1 MRLPLLPRRYT
12 RHGTA
17 LVCTLL
23 IALLLWANPSVTP
36 VGKPLWAPW
45 FGEPLAPTSRDTHPP
60 PLPRT
65 LTLHLVPHSH
75 SDIGWNLSFQGYYN
89 ATVRSVLRRVTRSLL
104 RSPVR
109 RFTWGDLA
117 FLDMWMAEE
126 GDALVEGEGNVTWR
140 GALARLAEERRMD
153 VVGGTYVSPDE
164 GLSTWWALNSLA
176 DVGRRTHHRLLR
188 QPTSVGWQ
196 IDPFGHFARLPR
208 LLANSG
214 FTHLVL
220 GRMSHDTLYA
230 LRMRHALQ
238 FLWQAKDTGGGGAAH
253 HPLLTHFLSTHYAF
267 PAKELDFDHTESC
280 DVPRLLRVLRRYA
293 LQQVRQYPGHGHVLV
308 MLGDDFR
315 YVAAERAFAC
325 IDRLVAHQGL
335 PGITLRYST
344 PSEYFASVEPHL
356 LDPAQPLYRLKGDL
370 YPYQDKPYEQYWAG
384 ILASRMRLKR
394 A

>member
-1 MRLPLLPRRYT
+1 
-12 RHGTA
+12 
-17 LVCTLL
+17 
-23 IALLLWANPSVTP
+23 
-36 VGKPLWAPW
+36 
-45 FGEPLAPTSRDTHPP
+45 
-60 PLPRT
+60 
-65 LTLHLVPHSH
+65 
-75 SDIGWNLSFQGYYN
+75 
-89 ATVRSVLRRVTRSLL
+89 
-104 RSPVR
+104 
-109 RFTWGDLA
+109 
-117 FLDMWMAEE
+117 
-126 GDALVEGEGNVTWR
+126 
-140 GALARLAEERRMD
+140 
-153 VVGGTYVSPDE
+153 
-164 GLSTWWALNSLA
+164 
-176 DVGRRTHHRLLR
+176 
-188 QPTSVGWQ
+188 PTSVGWQ

-394 A
+394 AVRLAEHCVQHAEALVAAGHVRARSSGLRDAWETTLEQHMEEARKQVAIGYHHDAITGTCSHTAYLDYLDRLQHAERTALRVARVALLLSSGQAMTDALVSRELSTERRPELAYSTMQDHAHALDAALHVPASVCSAESCAGTLVVVSN